1 MADTKTGLFQ
11 KLMENPQVMK
21 MAEQMFNSMGPEGQ
35 LGFAQGAGKG
45 MGMLN
50 EAGDALALGDQGIMG
65 AMNAQGGINASQLGS
80 LALGAAKAHPFK
92 TAGLIGAGAGNIGGL
107 MDNDKF
113 GGQLAGLGLGGLG
126 AYALAQGNPY
136 LAAMM
141 TMGGGSLGA
150 LFDKLRARKE
160 LEEQQ
165 GYANAGNPF
174 AMTQR

>member
-1 MADTKTGLFQ
+1 
-11 KLMENPQVMK
+11 
-21 MAEQMFNSMGPEGQ
+21 
-35 LGFAQGAGKG
+35 
-45 MGMLN
+45 
-50 EAGDALALGDQGIMG
+50 
-65 AMNAQGGINASQLGS
+65 
-80 LALGAAKAHPFK
+80 
-92 TAGLIGAGAGNIGGL
+92 
-107 MDNDKF
+107 
-113 GGQLAGLGLGGLG
+113 LAGLGLGGLG